1 MASDPA
7 PICIQC
13 GQPASASRL
22 NCLRDGRPCPSCS
35 ERLMASL
42 RPLLP
47 GWEEDEDEVVESRR
61 EPPPWGGSG
70 PEPA

>member
-13 GQPASASRL
+13 GQPTSTSERL
-22 NCLRDGRPCPSCS
+22 NCLQDGRPCPSCS

-47 GWEEDEDEVVESRR
+47 GWKEAEEVERSLDLPPRDEA
-61 EPPPWGGSG
+61 G

>member
-13 GQPASASRL
+13 GQAASSSRL
-22 NCLRDGRPCPSCS
+22 NCLQDGRPCPSCS

-47 GWEEDEDEVVESRR
+47 GWEEDEEVESTH
-61 EPPPWGGSG
+61 EAPPTDEAG